1 MNQDKTKSNIHQMW
15 SLQIADAL
23 LGQEPLKQKGEDIM
37 TEKENQEVPTVTP
50 ILTRLDRLDRML
62 QFLEDK
68 YLVQEKPKTEAA
80 VKVTEDH
87 QCMSLSAALE
97 LVKQKGSVVERLEFL
112 ENRILQLSLEMEVGN
127 NSTSRSSSAMVTE
140 PESGDDDHKHLIVK
154 QEPKKAP
161 NLSMTQKGTRQR
173 RVVSSKKWAAGLRW
187 LHMGCNS

>member
-1 MNQDKTKSNIHQMW
+1 MLLSVRKT
-15 SLQIADAL
+15 
-23 LGQEPLKQKGEDIM
+23 LKQKGEDIM
-37 TEKENQEVPTVTP
+37 AEKENQEVPTVAP

-80 VKVTEDH
+80 VKVVTEDH

-127 NSTSRSSSAMVTE
+127 NNSTSRSSSVMVTE

-154 QEPKKAP
+154 QEPKMAP
-161 NLSMTQKGTRQR
+161 NLSINQ
-173 RVVSSKKWAAGLRW
+173 V
-187 LHMGCNS
+187 N